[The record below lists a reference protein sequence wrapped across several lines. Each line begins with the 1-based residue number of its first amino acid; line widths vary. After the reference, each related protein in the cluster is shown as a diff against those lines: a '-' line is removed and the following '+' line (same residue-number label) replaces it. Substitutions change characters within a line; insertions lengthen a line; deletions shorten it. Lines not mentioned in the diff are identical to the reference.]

1 MIGSGKRPAQLSHD
15 ERAQVTSDIAVV
27 LFAHSGQQPQEACRK
42 AEDFLKALQD
52 KNLPVPS
59 ALPFMP
65 LLNQER
71 K

>member
-1 MIGSGKRPAQLSHD
+1 MIGSGKRPAQLTHD
-15 ERAQVTSDIAVV
+15 ERAQLTSDIAVV

-42 AEDFLKALQD
+42 ADDFLKALQD

-59 ALPFMP
+59 AFPFMP
-65 LLNQER
+65 WPAPEQ

>member
-1 MIGSGKRPAQLSHD
+1 MICSGKRPAQLTHD
-15 ERAQVTSDIAVV
+15 ERAQLTSDIAVV

-42 AEDFLKALQD
+42 ADDFLKALQD

-65 LLNQER
+65 LLNQENS
-71 K
+71 